1 MTIPFENVFEL
12 IQNRF
17 ISNLELIIQID
28 KTWGLR
34 HMQTVNEVEE
44 KKIVLIKSS
53 PGGAT
58 AAQILVVIANILKGT
73 SKTELSGKGSI

>member
-34 HMQTVNEVEE
+34 HKMSTKLKK

>member
-17 ISNLELIIQID
+17 ISNLELIIQIALQNMGP
-28 KTWGLR
+28 KT
-34 HMQTVNEVEE
+34 QNVNEVEE

>member
-1 MTIPFENVFEL
+1 MGPKT
-12 IQNRF
+12 QN
-17 ISNLELIIQID
+17 
-28 KTWGLR
+28 
-34 HMQTVNEVEE
+34 VNEVEE

-53 PGGAT
+53 PSGAT

>member
-1 MTIPFENVFEL
+1 MGP
-12 IQNRF
+12 
-17 ISNLELIIQID
+17 
-28 KTWGLR
+28 KT
-34 HMQTVNEVEE
+34 QTVNEVEE

-53 PGGAT
+53 PGGTT